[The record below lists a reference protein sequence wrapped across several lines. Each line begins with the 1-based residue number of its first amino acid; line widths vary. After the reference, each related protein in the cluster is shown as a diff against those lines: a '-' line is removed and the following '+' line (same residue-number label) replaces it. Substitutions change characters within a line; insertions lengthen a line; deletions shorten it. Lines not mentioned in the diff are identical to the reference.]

1 MSSNIKISKWTA
13 TTKLWNSFE
22 NVRRYYT
29 CLYEFAVMIL
39 ILFTWV
45 YWRPEYIGDLV
56 LSAILCGRSTLWWD
70 SFNIKYSL
78 QGKQFYPSSLT
89 DISTMFPVSPYTS
102 HYTSHITHY
111 TLCSVHM
118 LSGSSS
124 GCRGVV
130 SDGLVRPT
138 SVYTASIRGLLSNSK
153 SLS

>member
-1 MSSNIKISKWTA
+1 MNCNHQVVEQFWKCQKIIPA
-13 TTKLWNSFE
+13 
-22 NVRRYYT
+22 YT
-29 CLYEFAVMIL
+29 NLQWWYWFYSPD
-39 ILFTWV
+39 TWV

-56 LSAILCGRSTLWWD
+56 LGAILCGRSTLWWD

-102 HYTSHITHY
+102 HYTSHFTDY

-130 SDGLVRPT
+130 IDGLMRPT
-138 SVYTASIRGLLSNSK
+138 SVYTASIRGLLSTSK